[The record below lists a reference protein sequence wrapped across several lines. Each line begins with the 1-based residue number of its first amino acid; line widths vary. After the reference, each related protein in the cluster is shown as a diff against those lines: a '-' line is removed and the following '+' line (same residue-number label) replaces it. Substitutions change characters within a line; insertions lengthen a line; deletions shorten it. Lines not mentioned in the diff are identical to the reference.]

1 MKPIEINS
9 VARSRP
15 LGSEAQRT
23 VSSAPTPTPS
33 APAPTP
39 ARRPEAEMVTRSESL
54 SAGSTPP
61 VDTDRV
67 SQIRNALKD
76 GTYPLVPA
84 SVADA
89 MIASRFMLIE
99 GKKDS

>member
-23 VSSAPTPTPS
+23 VSSAPTPS
-33 APAPTP
+33 APTP
-39 ARRPEAEMVTRSESL
+39 APAPRTEAEMVSRSESL
-54 SAGSTPP
+54 SAGSSAP

-67 SQIRNALKD
+67 SQIRTALKE

>member
-15 LGSEAQRT
+15 LGAEAQRT
-23 VSSAPTPTPS
+23 VSSAP
-33 APAPTP
+33 AAPTP
-39 ARRPEAEMVTRSESL
+39 AAAPAPRPETEMVSRSASL
-54 SAGSTPP
+54 SAGSNAP

-67 SQIRNALKD
+67 TQIRNALKD

-89 MIASRFMLIE
+89 MIASRFILIE

>member
-15 LGSEAQRT
+15 LGAEAQRS
-23 VSSAPTPTPS
+23 VSTAPAASAPVATPRT
-33 APAPTP
+33 
-39 ARRPEAEMVTRSESL
+39 EAEMVTRSDSL
-54 SAGSTPP
+54 SAGSVPP

-67 SQIRNALKD
+67 TQIRDAIKD
-76 GTYPLVPA
+76 GSYPLVPA
-84 SVADA
+84 AVADA

-99 GKKDS
+99 GKKDQ

>member
-15 LGSEAQRT
+15 LGAEAQRT
-23 VSSAPTPTPS
+23 VSSAPTPS
-33 APAPTP
+33 ATAPTP
-39 ARRPEAEMVTRSESL
+39 APAPRAEADMVSRSESL
-54 SAGSTPP
+54 SAGSVPQ

-67 SQIRNALKD
+67 TQIRTALKE

-89 MIASRFMLIE
+89 MIASRFILIE